1 MRTLQ
6 VFIDYWFESVI
17 LPDAKRVVM
26 TENQR
31 TILIIDDCPEDR
43 NLSPLPARIPNT
55 PIRFWRKSMGKM
67 GWLCRLVKPDAI
79 LLDFLLPDI
88 DGLEFLDELKN
99 QIGRTSSQ
107 S

>member
-17 LPDAKRVVM
+17 LPDAAKVM

-43 NLSPLPARIPNT
+43 ETSPLPAGIPDT
-55 PIRFWRKSMGKM
+55 PIRFWKSMGN
-67 GWLCRLVKPDAI
+67 
-79 LLDFLLPDI
+79 
-88 DGLEFLDELKN
+88 GLELC
-99 QIGRTSSQ
+99 SW
-107 S
+107 

>member
-17 LPDAKRVVM
+17 LPDAAKTLVM

-43 NLSPLPARIPNT
+43 ETYRRYLLQDSRYTYTILEGRVWGNGLE
-55 PIRFWRKSMGKM
+55 
-67 GWLCRLVKPDAI
+67 LCRLVKPDAI
-79 LLDFLLPDI
+79 LLDFLP
-88 DGLEFLDELKN
+88 
-99 QIGRTSSQ
+99 QILMGWSFWKS
-107 S
+107 